1 MMTAASVDTESA
13 LKIWNQLQLN
23 DSVVNT
29 ESLDFYFETVG
40 GWVEELLEHGRFNGI
55 SQEET
60 YRRLSHLLEV
70 DLFAF
75 MAKEE
80 EMKMKVQ
87 WVRRHWIE
95 DLTTLDAPTLRAYT
109 SFADAAARLFM
120 PHSERALLHRLLDSA
135 LSVAPA

>member
-1 MMTAASVDTESA
+1 MNTTVSDTDIA
-13 LKIWNQLQLN
+13 LTVWEQIQNT
-23 DSVVNT
+23 SGIVNT

-40 GWVEELLEHGRFNGI
+40 GWIEELLKHGRFNGI
-55 SQEET
+55 PLEET

-75 MAKEE
+75 MTKEE
-80 EMKMKVQ
+80 EMKMKEQ
-87 WVRRHWIE
+87 WVRSHWIE
-95 DLTTLDAPTLRAYT
+95 DLTTLDAPTLRAYA

-120 PHSERALLHRLLDSA
+120 PRNESILLHRLLDSA

>member
-1 MMTAASVDTESA
+1 MNTAVSDTDIA
-13 LKIWNQLQLN
+13 LTVWEQIQNT
-23 DSVVNT
+23 SGIVNT

-40 GWVEELLEHGRFNGI
+40 GWVEELLEHGRFKGI

-60 YRRLSHLLEV
+60 YQRLSHLLEV

-75 MAKEE
+75 ITKEE
-80 EMKMKVQ
+80 EMRMKKQ
-87 WVRRHWIE
+87 WVKSHWIE
-95 DLTTLDAPTLRAYT
+95 DLTTLDAPTLRAYA

-120 PHSERALLHRLLDSA
+120 SRSEGSLFHRLLDSA

>member
-1 MMTAASVDTESA
+1 MNTAVSDTDIA
-13 LKIWNQLQLN
+13 LTVWEQIQNT
-23 DSVVNT
+23 SGIVNT

-40 GWVEELLEHGRFNGI
+40 GWVEELLEYGRFKGI
-55 SQEET
+55 SLEET
-60 YRRLSHLLEV
+60 YQRLSHLLEI

-75 MAKEE
+75 MTKEE

-87 WVRRHWIE
+87 WVISHWIE
-95 DLTTLDAPTLRAYT
+95 DLTTLDAPTLRAYA
-109 SFADAAARLFM
+109 SFANAAARLFM